1 MTAQGEMTTPNIED
15 VARRAKEASW
25 ELAGLDGSTR
35 DRALESVLES
45 LTERRDAIL
54 ADNQA
59 DMDEAAKLVAKG
71 ELTEPLRKRLDLSGD
86 KYETVLEGIRDLLK
100 LPDPVG
106 CVDLARRLDD
116 GLELYRVTCP
126 IGVLGIIFES
136 RPDAAVQIATLAIKS
151 GNAVLLKGGREAAR
165 SNAALVDAIRAGL
178 EKAGVSPDA
187 VQNLTTREEV
197 RAMLDLDQWIDL
209 VIPRGS
215 NELVRSIMDNTR
227 IPVLGHADGIC
238 AVYVDRQADLDKAV
252 RVVVDSK
259 TQYPAVCNATETLL
273 VHVDVAQTFL
283 PALGA
288 KLDELGVEAHAD
300 DRAGKHLA
308 SAKAATEED
317 WKSEYLDLV
326 LAVRVVDSLEEAV
339 DHINHYGSHHTDAI
353 VTEDSNAADF
363 FFARVDSA
371 GVYHNASTRFA
382 DGFRY
387 GFGAEVGV
395 STCKTHARGPVGLEG
410 LVIYKYRLLGDGH
423 RVADYGPGKRSFT
436 HEPIEGQS

>member
-1 MTAQGEMTTPNIED
+1 MTTQNIED

-25 ELAGLDGSTR
+25 ELAGLDGR
-35 DRALESVLES
+35 ARNGALECVLEA
-45 LTERRDAIL
+45 LIERRESIL

-59 DMDEAAKLVAKG
+59 DMDEAAVLVEKG
-71 ELTEPLRKRLDLSGD
+71 ELTQPLRKRLDLSGD
-86 KYETVLEGIRDLLK
+86 KYDTVLEGIRDLLN

-106 CVDLARRLDD
+106 RVDLARRLDD

-151 GNAVLLKGGREAAR
+151 GNAVLLKGGREAGR
-165 SNAALVDAIRAGL
+165 SNAALVEAIRAGL
-178 EKAGVSPDA
+178 EKAGVSADA

-197 RAMLDLDQWIDL
+197 RAMLDLDEWIDL

-215 NELVRSIMDNTR
+215 NELVRHIMDNTR

-238 AVYVDRQADLDKAV
+238 AVYVDRQADVGKAV

-273 VHVDVAQTFL
+273 VHADVAKSFL
-283 PALGA
+283 PALGE
-288 KLDELGVEAHAD
+288 KLDELGVEVRSD
-300 DRAGKHLA
+300 ERGRQHLS
-308 SAKAATEED
+308 SAKAAEETD
-317 WKSEYLDLV
+317 WKSEYLDLI
-326 LAVRVVDSLEEAV
+326 LAVKVVDSLEEAV

-353 VTEDSNAADF
+353 VTEDEEAANF

-410 LVIYKYRLLGDGH
+410 LVIYKYRLKGDGH
-423 RVADYGPGKRSFT
+423 QVADYGPGKRSYK
-436 HEPIEGQS
+436 HEPIGESSVPNDQ

>member
-1 MTAQGEMTTPNIED
+1 MTTQNIED
-15 VARRAKEASW
+15 VARRAKQASW
-25 ELAGLDGSTR
+25 ELAGLDGR
-35 DRALESVLES
+35 ARNGALECVLEA
-45 LTERRDAIL
+45 LIERRESIL

-59 DMDEAAKLVAKG
+59 DMDEAAVLVEKG
-71 ELTEPLRKRLDLSGD
+71 ELTQPLRKRLDLSGD
-86 KYETVLEGIRDLLK
+86 KYDTVLEGIRDLLN

-106 CVDLARRLDD
+106 RVDLARRLDD

-151 GNAVLLKGGREAAR
+151 GNAVLLKGGREAGR
-165 SNAALVDAIRAGL
+165 SNAALVEAIRAGL
-178 EKAGVSPDA
+178 EKAGVSADA

-197 RAMLDLDQWIDL
+197 RAMLDLDEWIDL

-215 NELVRSIMDNTR
+215 NELVRHIMDNTR

-238 AVYVDRQADLDKAV
+238 AVYVDRQADVGKAV

-273 VHVDVAQTFL
+273 VHADVTKSFL
-283 PALGA
+283 PALGE
-288 KLDELGVEAHAD
+288 KLDELGVEVRSD
-300 DRAGKHLA
+300 ERGRQHLS
-308 SAKAATEED
+308 SAKAAEETD
-317 WKSEYLDLV
+317 WKSEYLDLI
-326 LAVRVVDSLEEAV
+326 LAVKVVDSLEEAV

-353 VTEDSNAADF
+353 VTEDEEAANF

-410 LVIYKYRLLGDGH
+410 LVIYKYRLKGDGH
-423 RVADYGPGKRSFT
+423 QVADYGPGKRSYK
-436 HEPIEGQS
+436 HEPIGESSVPNDQ